1 VVNAPV
7 IARRELR
14 SYFLSPVAYVVLA
27 AFAVAQGI
35 GFAIVL
41 ADAPAAGQAAG
52 AGVLLD
58 LREALVR
65 LFGLPFHLLVL
76 TVPIL
81 TMRLLSEES
90 RTGTL
95 ETLMTT
101 PTGEAEVTIGK
112 FVGALL
118 FAVVLFV
125 PLGLQVAVLGTL
137 GTLDVGALLA
147 GVLGLLLVTAQF
159 VALGLFCSSM
169 TRAQIVSGIVTLVVL
184 LALQSAQFMARAVPP
199 RVGAVLRYL
208 APLTHYVN
216 FTKGVV
222 DTRDLA
228 YFVLTTF
235 ALLFLTVRSL
245 QLRKWR

>member
-1 VVNAPV
+1 MINAPV

-41 ADAPAAGQAAG
+41 ADAPALSGEPQT
-52 AGVLLD
+52 VLLD
-58 LREALVR
+58 LEQAVVR
-65 LFGLPFHLLVL
+65 LFGLPFHLLLL

-101 PTGEAEVTIGK
+101 PTSETEVTIGK

-125 PLGLQVAVLGTL
+125 PLGLQVAVLSTL
-137 GTLDVGALLA
+137 GSLDVGALLA

-169 TRAQIVSGIVTLVVL
+169 TRTQIVSGIITLVLL
-184 LALQSAQFMARAVPP
+184 LALHSIQYLALTASP
-199 RVGAVLRYL
+199 RVGAVFRYL

-228 YFVLTTF
+228 YFVLTTG
-235 ALLFLTVRSL
+235 ALLFMTVKSL
-245 QLRKWR
+245 ELRKWR